1 MSDVEP
7 LEMVPERDRPVH
19 PNTGASPEW
28 VIRAFLEGLREPHGP
43 THEDGFSSAYNLST
57 PEYRASLG
65 HFEGFVRE
73 MESAFMS
80 MLLGHDAVKRGPLEV
95 DDDVT
100 RVDQRV
106 LVINDG
112 DEYIYQFSVAKQH
125 DGKYEDCW
133 LVDEATL
140 VMDEPESFHHM
151 PTVEYEGV
159 EIKCRPGDDLRD
171 VVAGTDGL
179 SPYNGRT
186 STLNC
191 GAKGLCGTCAVEIVD
206 SAAPLNERTKGESR
220 RLGLPPFRSSEVP
233 NLRLSCRTEVTGD
246 VRVRKHDGKM
256 GQKRTES
263 DAAWHET
270 VRDGETIR
278 VHSQEYESV
287 AGAN

>member
-1 MSDVEP
+1 MTDAEP
-7 LEMVPERDRPVH
+7 LEMVPDQNRPVH

-28 VIRAFLEGLREPHGP
+28 VIRAFLEGLREPHVP
-43 THEDGFSSAYNLST
+43 SQEAGFYSAYNLST
-57 PEYRASLG
+57 PEYRAGLG

-80 MLLGHDAVKRGPLEV
+80 MLVGHDSVQRGPLEV
-95 DDDVT
+95 NDDVT
-100 RVDQRV
+100 RVDQRA
-106 LVINDG
+106 LVTNDG
-112 DEYIYQFSVAKQH
+112 EEYIYQFSVEKQA

-140 VMDEPESFHHM
+140 VMDEPDGFQAM

-171 VVAGTDGL
+171 VIAGTDGL

-191 GAKGLCGTCAVEIVD
+191 GANGLCGTCAVEIVD
-206 SAAPLNERTKGESR
+206 SVAPMGDRTKGESR
-220 RLGLPPFRSSEVP
+220 RLGLPPFRGSDVP

-256 GQKRTES
+256 GQKRRET
-263 DAAWHET
+263 DVPWYQT
-270 VRDGETIR
+270 VRDGETVR
-278 VHSQEYESV
+278 VHTREYESV
-287 AGAN
+287 QGAN